1 MGPEVRR
8 NKIFELISLWVTS
21 NTPYFGISK
30 IWSAVDHCTLKFTE
44 ILKKNSSKFSMI
56 NKTEIVQ
63 ISYNTGRLYDV
74 KKDAKFY
81 IDLRVA
87 TFLQTILT
95 TIKLTK
101 IKDQQ
106 LIQDQLP
113 AIRLIMYCI
122 ELITLKFVYV
132 SYILLLYL

>member
-1 MGPEVRR
+1 
-8 NKIFELISLWVTS
+8 
-21 NTPYFGISK
+21 
-30 IWSAVDHCTLKFTE
+30 
-44 ILKKNSSKFSMI
+44 MI

-63 ISYNTGRLYDV
+63 ISYNTGRFYDA

-95 TIKLTK
+95 TINLTK
-101 IKDQQ
+101 FKDQQ
-106 LIQDQLP
+106 LIQDQRP
-113 AIRLIMYCI
+113 AIRLMYCI
-122 ELITLKFVYV
+122 ELITLKFVYA

>member
-1 MGPEVRR
+1 M
-8 NKIFELISLWVTS
+8 
-21 NTPYFGISK
+21 
-30 IWSAVDHCTLKFTE
+30 
-44 ILKKNSSKFSMI
+44 M
-56 NKTEIVQ
+56 Q
-63 ISYNTGRLYDV
+63 

>member
-1 MGPEVRR
+1 
-8 NKIFELISLWVTS
+8 
-21 NTPYFGISK
+21 
-30 IWSAVDHCTLKFTE
+30 
-44 ILKKNSSKFSMI
+44 MI

>member
-1 MGPEVRR
+1 
-8 NKIFELISLWVTS
+8 
-21 NTPYFGISK
+21 
-30 IWSAVDHCTLKFTE
+30 
-44 ILKKNSSKFSMI
+44 MI

-122 ELITLKFVYV
+122 ELLTLKFVYAL
-132 SYILLLYL
+132 YILLLYL